1 MSQIIAR
8 HGSDAPRSLPNPIRL
23 ALLAAFLTITACGGG
38 GGGSTS
44 TGAPTPTGGGGT
56 GEAPTAPQP
65 PPTAV
70 IDVLAVI
77 AHGADALYADPA
89 GRVRHLVNVS
99 NDILS
104 SAGTRIELRLTH
116 VARAAYPDGI
126 GATDALDDLTFG
138 SHESLAPI
146 AALRNATGA
155 DMTVLFRPYAND
167 GYCGFAWVGGQNTMG
182 NFANPSEADYAY
194 SVVSLNCSDYVLL
207 HELGHNMGLVHSRRE
222 NPAGGSYPHG
232 AGYGVDGVFT
242 TVMATPS
249 AFNAPQLPVLSS
261 ASRTCIG
268 YPCGVVHTD
277 AVNGSE
283 AARALEHVG
292 AQIAAYR

>member
-1 MSQIIAR
+1 MKRTIVLRS
-8 HGSDAPRSLPNPIRL
+8 SDAMRPPPSLTGMT
-23 ALLAAFLTITACGGG
+23 LLAACLTVAACGG

-44 TGAPTPTGGGGT
+44 TPAPTPTGGGG
-56 GEAPTAPQP
+56 GGAPTAPQP

-70 IDVLAVI
+70 IDVLAVV
-77 AHGADALYADPA
+77 ANGADALYADPLV
-89 GRVRHLVNVS
+89 RVRHLINVS

-104 SAGTRIELRLTH
+104 TSGTRIELRLAH
-116 VARAAYPDGI
+116 VTRAAYPDGI
-126 GATDALDDLTFG
+126 GVSAALDDLTFG
-138 SHESLAPI
+138 SHASLAPI
-146 AALRNATGA
+146 AALRDARAA

-182 NFANPSEADYAY
+182 NFSNPREADFAY

-222 NPAGGSYPHG
+222 NPAGGSYPYG
-232 AGYGVDGVFT
+232 AGYGVNGIFT
-242 TVMATPS
+242 TVMATPN

-261 ASRTCIG
+261 VSRTCSG
-268 YPCGVVHTD
+268 YPCGVIYTD
-277 AVNGSE
+277 AVNGSD